1 MSESESID
9 RRSFLARS
17 AGVLGAAAVVR
28 PSSLLPRSGISHIA
42 DRVAPDVT
50 KVAKPKRGG
59 TLIVGSNG
67 GTKDS
72 IDPQHSST
80 DMDQQR
86 NQNLYDGLVYIES
99 NAPYRSHYALAEAIE
114 LNRSATVATVNLK
127 KGIEFH
133 NGKTLTAD
141 DLMFTVR
148 RELDP
153 TNPGSGR
160 TGYKSID
167 PNTMIKLDKYTVRF
181 PLKFPDSMFKYRIQW
196 VLPEGYD
203 PARPVG
209 TGPFKYKSFTPGVE
223 STFVRNNNF
232 WIEGQPYL
240 NEVKIIDFADDTSR
254 AAALLSGEI
263 LAMDSVD
270 PSMLPEFHG
279 RHLET
284 LITKSGFI
292 EPIVMRTDVP
302 PFNDNRVRQAMRL
315 IVDREQMVKQAYS
328 GYARIANDMPEPDDP
343 AYPHLAQRKQD
354 IPQAKALLKA
364 AGVENLKV
372 TLTTAPEKGGLLSS
386 AQVFAQQA
394 AAAGVTVTINNL
406 TPSAFDAGFGT
417 WPFTDGYYSGSII
430 GTFYASRYLPGA
442 GLNDG
447 SWNNPQTDA
456 WYYAALKET
465 NAVKRNELFGNI
477 LRYMHNNGPDVI
489 PVFQDGVDVYSNK
502 LTGFVP
508 FVNGWSLNAWR
519 YRLVSFK

>member
-1 MSESESID
+1 
-9 RRSFLARS
+9 
-17 AGVLGAAAVVR
+17 VLGAAAVVG
-28 PSSLLPRSGISHIA
+28 PSSLLNLPRVTHLA
-42 DRVAPDVT
+42 DRLAPAT
-50 KVAKPKRGG
+50 QKASAPKRGG
-59 TLIVGSNG
+59 TLIVGSDG
-67 GTKDS
+67 GIKDS

-99 NAPYRSHYALAEAIE
+99 DPPYRSAYALADAIE
-114 LNRSATVATVNLK
+114 LNRDATVATVQLR
-127 KGIEFH
+127 KGVEFH

-141 DLMFTVR
+141 DLMFTVQ

-153 TNPGSGR
+153 ENPGSGH
-160 TGYKSID
+160 TAYASID
-167 PNTMIKLDKYTVRF
+167 PSAMVKLDKYTVRF
-181 PLKFPDSMFKYRIQW
+181 PLKFPDSMFKYRITW

-203 PARPVG
+203 ASHPVG
-209 TGPFKYKSFTPGVE
+209 TGPFKYQSFTPGVE
-223 STFVRNNNF
+223 STFVRNPNY

-240 NEVKIIDFADDTSR
+240 DGVKILDFADDTSR

-270 PSMLPEFHG
+270 PSMLPEFRG
-279 RHLET
+279 RGLET
-284 LITKSGFI
+284 LVTKSGFI
-292 EPIVMRTDVP
+292 EPIVMRTDVA
-302 PFNDNRVRQAMRL
+302 PFSDNRVRQAMRL
-315 IVDREQMVKQAYS
+315 IVDREQIVKQAYS

-343 AYPHLAQRKQD
+343 AYPKLPQRVQD
-354 IPQAKALLKA
+354 IAQAKSLLKA
-364 AGVENLKV
+364 AGYENLTV
-372 TLTTAPEKGGLLSS
+372 TMTVAPEKGGLLSS

-394 AAAGVTVTINNL
+394 AAAGVTVNITNL

-417 WPFTDGYYSGSII
+417 WPFTNGYYSGSII

-447 SWNNPQTDA
+447 SWDDAQTNA
-456 WYYAALKET
+456 WYYAGLKET
-465 NAVKRNELFGNI
+465 NVAKRNELFGNI
-477 LRYMHNNGPDVI
+477 LRYLHNNGPDVI
-489 PVFQDGVDVYSNK
+489 PVFQDGVDVYSDK